1 MQTSSIFLCIKRCI
15 IKEKYYYVKYVI
27 FIKFKHVFLNKFVE
41 VHTSVT
47 AYVYLFS
54 LKNTK
59 HESEKKSVIKRPTG
73 STVSITSRQADTT
86 SRHTSTTS
94 AQMST
99 ISW

>member
-1 MQTSSIFLCIKRCI
+1 MQTSSIFLCIKLCI
-15 IKEKYYYVKYVI
+15 IKEKYYYVNYVI
-27 FIKFKHVFLNKFVE
+27 FIKFKHVFLNKSVK
-41 VHTSVT
+41 VHNSVT

-59 HESEKKSVIKRPTG
+59 HESEKKSVIKSPTG
-73 STVSITSRQADTT
+73 STMSITSGQTDTT
-86 SRHTSTTS
+86 SGQTS